1 MRHQGTHAQILL
13 LQSQNAEQTAR
24 LWQNKKF
31 REKRKDYKRPIRV
44 LVNEGQGVFFEVTVK
59 NHDTGKL
66 HRFTDCVCGT
76 ESENR
81 AASYENAVETGVI
94 PKDWTNY
101 TLTMKAKETEGKKGF
116 LVYLGEESDH
126 MLWTLGGWQNLDI
139 SIRSI

>member
-1 MRHQGTHAQILL
+1 M
-13 LQSQNAEQTAR
+13 
-24 LWQNKKF
+24 
-31 REKRKDYKRPIRV
+31 
-44 LVNEGQGVFFEVTVK
+44 FFEVTVK

-116 LVYLGEESDH
+116 VCKVCGYIYEGDELPEDYICPLCKHGAADFEP
-126 MLWTLGGWQNLDI
+126 I
-139 SIRSI
+139 A